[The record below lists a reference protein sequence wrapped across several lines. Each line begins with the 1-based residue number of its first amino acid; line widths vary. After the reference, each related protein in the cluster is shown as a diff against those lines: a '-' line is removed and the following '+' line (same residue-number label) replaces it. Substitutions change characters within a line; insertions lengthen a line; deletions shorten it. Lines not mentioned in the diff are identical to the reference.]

1 MNQAVLIGKKFVKRI
16 QQAGIPVEA
25 AYLFGSFA
33 KHTTHQWS
41 DIDICIVSPQFGK
54 DYFDEAVKLRRL
66 TWDIDDRIEPI
77 PYRPEDLEDRY
88 STLAH
93 EIKTHGVPLT

>member
-1 MNQAVLIGKKFVKRI
+1 MNQAVVIGKKFVKKI
-16 QQAGIPVEA
+16 QQAGILVES

-33 KHTTHQWS
+33 NNTSHQWS
-41 DIDICIVSPQFGK
+41 DIDICIVSPRFGK

-66 TWDIDDRIEPI
+66 TSGIDERIEPI

-93 EIKTHGVPLT
+93 EIRTHGVLLT